1 MASET
6 RDGEK
11 VTPSGAAS
19 TNKFLSVRCVAVI
32 GKPFIRTPPHAVTA
46 RVGGAAVLSCG
57 AEGDPAPAISWV
69 SSRAGRLPSTGR
81 NYEVTS
87 DGSLAFSS
95 VEKEDEAGYR
105 LVLEKVPSEGS

>member
-11 VTPSGAAS
+11 VTPCETAV
-19 TNKFLSVRCVAVI
+19 TNKYLSVRCVAVI

-69 SSRAGRLPSTGR
+69 SSRAGRLPSSGR